1 MGNVIFKCYSELDTP
16 EKMLFL
22 GRNQIKKITPKTMP
36 DGRCKLFVDYY
47 DDEWCLDTM
56 LICEE
61 IVTIDPDI
69 DEDYKIWLKS

>member
-16 EKMLFL
+16 ERMLFL
-22 GRNQIKKITPKTMP
+22 NSIQIKNITPNVMP

-56 LICEE
+56 LICEK
-61 IVTIDPDI
+61 IVSIDPDT

>member
-1 MGNVIFKCYSELDTP
+1 MGNIIFKCYSELDTP